1 MVPKTI
7 DRTAVRAVARRV
19 RTEMAPV
26 LKRVRA
32 ETNRV
37 RFQVLGQ
44 RPAYELSIVSASAQD
59 GRPLFQVTISQ
70 PEKNEHFIE
79 TLHGDDLGTLR
90 ADAEKWVADVGAT
103 HSWRR

>member
-7 DRTAVRAVARRV
+7 DTTAARAAARRV
-19 RTEMAPV
+19 RIEMAPV
-26 LKRVRA
+26 LKKVRA

-44 RPAYELSIVSASAQD
+44 RPRYELSIASAFAQD

-70 PEKNEHFIE
+70 PEKNKYFIE

-103 HSWRR
+103 YSWRG